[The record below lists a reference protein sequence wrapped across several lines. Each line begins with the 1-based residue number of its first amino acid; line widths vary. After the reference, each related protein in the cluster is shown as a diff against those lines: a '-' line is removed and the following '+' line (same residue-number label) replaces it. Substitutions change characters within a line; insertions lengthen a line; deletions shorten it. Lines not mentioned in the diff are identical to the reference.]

1 MLKTLEMNKQHNL
14 NYEDRLKFLIAI
26 MTENYENAMK
36 IGTTVLKQNP
46 NDLRVSK
53 ILSAVK
59 DKIAV
64 NSLAESVAS
73 DSDEDI
79 ISNEVNMQINIDTND
94 LDFDMNDEKKNSID
108 TKQNYQKLKSVP
120 SSSQNLSDCIKKY
133 LLSRIGM
140 EKKSESFVFQEK
152 MYRVIPMK
160 INRN

>member
-1 MLKTLEMNKQHNL
+1 
-14 NYEDRLKFLIAI
+14 

-46 NDLRVSK
+46 NDLRVLK

-79 ISNEVNMQINIDTND
+79 SNEENMQINIDSND
-94 LDFDMNDEKKNSID
+94 LDFDMNDEKNNKDFIGMD
-108 TKQNYQKLKSVP
+108 TNQYCQRSQSVP
-120 SSSQNLSDCIKKY
+120 SSKNLSDCIKKY

-140 EKKSESFVFQEK
+140 EKKQGSFVFKEK

-160 INRN
+160 MNRN